1 MRAAKNIWV
10 YADWIGIN
18 GPRLMGQL
26 RADVGR
32 EGDIFSFTY
41 DEQWLKEGPALS
53 LDPDLG
59 LYNGP
64 QFTREEKSSFGIFT
78 DSAPDRW
85 GRVLMERKES
95 YNARL
100 EKRAPKKLFESDYL
114 LGVADFPRMGGIR
127 FKLDPDG
134 PFLDSSFERAAPP
147 IHNIRT
153 LEAASLEIEQDNAR
167 ENPRFGEW
175 MRILLAPGTS
185 LGGAR
190 PKASITDTNG
200 HLWIAK
206 FPSRFDEYDIGIW
219 EAVVMQLANGAGIN
233 IAVGRAEQYTARHHT
248 YLTKRFDRTEE
259 GRIHFASA
267 MTLLGLTDGA
277 DGNDGISY
285 QHIAEFIMKS
295 GANPNENM
303 KELWKRMVFNICVSN
318 TDDHLRNHGFLL
330 TSGGWVLSPAYDIN
344 PVLYSEHLKL
354 NISEDSG
361 ILSLDLALQE
371 ASAFRLS
378 NQEAKTL
385 MDEIIQSVS
394 TWQQVAETMGISRG
408 DIEYME
414 SAFDLSAKK

>member
-1 MRAAKNIWV
+1 MRVAKNILV
-10 YADWIGIN
+10 YADWVGIN
-18 GPRLMGQL
+18 GPHLMGQL

-41 DEQWLKEGPALS
+41 DEQWLQEGPALS

-59 LYNGP
+59 LYSGA
-64 QFTREEKSSFGIFT
+64 QFTRGEKSSFGIFT

-100 EKRAPKKLFESDYL
+100 ERRAPTKLFESDYL

-127 FKLDPDG
+127 FKLDPNG
-134 PFLDSSFERAAPP
+134 PFLDNSFEHAAPP
-147 IHNIRT
+147 IHTLRT

-190 PKASITDTNG
+190 PKASITDTQG

-219 EAVVMQLANGAGIN
+219 EAVVMELGNSAGIN

-267 MTLLGLTDGA
+267 LTLLGLTDGA

-285 QHIAEFIMKS
+285 QHIAEFIMRS
-295 GANPNENM
+295 GANPDENM

-330 TSGGWVLSPAYDIN
+330 TSEGWVLSPAYDIN

-385 MDEIIQSVS
+385 MDEIIRSVS
-394 TWQQVAETMGISRG
+394 TWRQVAEKMGISRG